1 LLVVGDAGVLGA
13 GVSLVEADVLV
24 AERALGEV
32 DDGGMDA
39 DPVERPAAREGEG
52 RHPALLG
59 GAEARP
65 FLGPDEGLLRLLR
78 TAPPLFVHA
87 LGVGVML
94 LGAREDAAQVV
105 GQRID
110 LLGGDEPLEQ
120 DPPCLPPR
128 RDLGVRGQS

>member
-1 LLVVGDAGVLGA
+1 MS
-13 GVSLVEADVLV
+13 SLPSG
-24 AERALGEV
+24 ALGEV
-32 DDGGMDA
+32 DDGGMHA

-65 FLGPDEGLLRLLR
+65 FLGPDEGLLGLLR
-78 TAPPLFVHA
+78 TAPPMFVDA

-94 LGAREDAAQVV
+94 LGAREDPAQVV
-105 GQRID
+105 GQRVD
-110 LLGGDEPLEQ
+110 LLGAHESFEQ
-120 DPPCLPPR
+120 DPPLLAPG